1 MNVYKYGET
10 VLKTVSMESSV
21 KRRRERDRGGRE
33 KDWAGW
39 DLPFTLVPKQPKIS
53 RFGAIWDGNIGGKIT
68 SIRPDDFMIQHNP
81 DQLFV
86 SEYILNMV
94 CKIKLV

>member
-1 MNVYKYGET
+1 MHT
-10 VLKTVSMESSV
+10 VPQTAKNLT
-21 KRRRERDRGGRE
+21 
-33 KDWAGW
+33 
-39 DLPFTLVPKQPKIS
+39 
-53 RFGAIWDGNIGGKIT
+53 RFGAIWDRNIGGEIT
-68 SIRPDDFMIQHNP
+68 STRPDDFMIQHNP